1 MKHQRILIADDTIQI
16 CQLLKA
22 MLAPLECQVDTAADG
37 CEALAKL
44 SPEVDLLLL
53 DLQMPGI
60 DGLGVMRRLRADPM
74 FGDLPVIMVTGRE
87 SREDRLRAVEAGV
100 SDFIAKPM
108 DRAEVLVRVKAQLRM
123 KQAHD
128 EVKQSRLVLEDTVAL
143 RTADL
148 RLALEDMQVAQT
160 KTKEAH
166 VDTIRR
172 LVLAAE
178 LKDHDTSEHIVRIS
192 RFWAVLGRAL
202 SMSAL
207 EVEVGSHAATMHD
220 VGKIGIPDEILRKPG
235 PLTERERLVMQTHAE
250 IGARILAGSPSE
262 LMQTGEIIAI
272 SHHEKW
278 DGSGYPNHL
287 AGVAIPLAG
296 RICAIVDVFDA
307 LTSRRSYRRAVSDA
321 EAVDI
326 MDQGAGRHFD
336 PSLLGV
342 FMDHLDEVILAR
354 QESPA
359 CVQQEAVAP
368 LPPLPFLGR
377 GVVRDDQNS
386 ACR

>member
-1 MKHQRILIADDTIQI
+1 MKHQNILIADDTAQI
-16 CQLLKA
+16 RQLLLA
-22 MLAPLECQVDTAADG
+22 ILAPLDCQVETAADG
-37 CEALAKL
+37 HETLAKL
-44 SPEVDLLLL
+44 SPETDLLLL
-53 DLQMPGI
+53 DLEMPDI

-87 SREDRLRAVEAGV
+87 TREDRLLAVEAGV

-108 DRAEVLVRVKAQLRM
+108 DRAEVLVRVKAQLRV
-123 KQAHD
+123 KRAQD
-128 EVKQSRLVLEDTVAL
+128 EVKQSRLALESEIAS

-148 RLALEDMQVAQT
+148 RLALADMQLAQR

-192 RFWAVLGRAL
+192 RFWAVLGRAI
-202 SMSAL
+202 AL
-207 EVEVGSHAATMHD
+207 ADSEVEDGSLAATMHD
-220 VGKIGIPDEILRKPG
+220 VGKIGIPDGILRKRG
-235 PLTERERLVMQTHAE
+235 PLTERERRVMQTHAE
-250 IGARILAGSPSE
+250 IGARILASSPSE
-262 LMQTGEIIAI
+262 LMQAGEIIAI

-278 DGSGYPNHL
+278 DGSGYPRHL
-287 AGVAIPLAG
+287 AGDAIPLSG

-321 EAVDI
+321 EAVNI
-326 MDQGAGRHFD
+326 MHQGEGRHFD
-336 PSLLGV
+336 PYLLGV
-342 FMDHLDEVILAR
+342 FVDHLDEIVWAR
-354 QESPA
+354 QESPG
-359 CVQQEAVAP
+359 CVQQVPVAP
-368 LPPLPFLGR
+368 PIPLPMGR
-377 GVVRDDQNS
+377 EEMRGDQDP